1 MIKTIFFFIQFYPLV
16 LFSILL
22 IETEYLKKIF
32 NMFVWLL
39 LQFFNRLLPT
49 LLKINSNEINE
60 MLGSDLNYN
69 DFDGEYRNNDN
80 NRDYNMYLLESY
92 SIPTIYKYED

>member
-1 MIKTIFFFIQFYPLV
+1 
-16 LFSILL
+16 
-22 IETEYLKKIF
+22 
-32 NMFVWLL
+32 MFVWLL

-69 DFDGEYRNNDN
+69 DFDGEYCDNDN